1 MWRLTVEQIS
11 AFVQVDFKVGHFDV
25 ELKVFFHWID
35 VIEDVVDNPGDD
47 ALHGW
52 VIDDALHCMGL
63 ARWSLPVSKY
73 GSVVAT
79 QDICEGI
86 NIE

>member
-1 MWRLTVEQIS
+1 ME
-11 AFVQVDFKVGHFDV
+11 FQVFLHGVNMV
-25 ELKVFFHWID
+25 
-35 VIEDVVDNPGDD
+35 EDVVDNPGDD

-63 ARWSLPVSKY
+63 ARRSLPVSKY